1 MACLGHPDHTAA
13 AFAVWS
19 VLHGYVA
26 LEDSGA
32 FGGFRAQK
40 WTGGGHDSLFE
51 QLPEWRR
58 LLGEDIRRG
67 RQAFGDVR
75 SHEPK
80 ISLEMSLGSRPV
92 WRDFRPTAAWSDGFR
107 PNYSSSVKYVL
118 NFG

>member
-1 MACLGHPDHTAA
+1 VACLGHPDHTAA

-75 SHEPK
+75 SHEPT